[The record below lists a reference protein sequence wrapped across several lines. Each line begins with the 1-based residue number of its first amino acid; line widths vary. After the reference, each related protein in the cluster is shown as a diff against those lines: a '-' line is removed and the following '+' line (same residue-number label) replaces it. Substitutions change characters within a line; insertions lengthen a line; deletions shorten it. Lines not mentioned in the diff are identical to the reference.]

1 NLPSQLAVE
10 LGLPW
15 AGAVLLLLMGAL
27 WLCWHDAF
35 GFSERM
41 PRPRTWLAI
50 ATVGAAAGL
59 LGTMPAA
66 QALAQMLLGRYWIAI
81 PALPVV

>member
-1 NLPSQLAVE
+1 
-10 LGLPW
+10 
-15 AGAVLLLLMGAL
+15 
-27 WLCWHDAF
+27 
-35 GFSERM
+35 FSERM

-81 PALPVV
+81 PALPVVGLVAAILWRAWRAPSEAIGDA